1 MFKTN
6 EPESWS
12 YTFPDIVDADGDD
25 VETIVDV
32 NLATF
37 VTFDGT
43 NKLSISDLSDSSV
56 IEGSYKIGVTLDDR
70 YDKTTYELTLNIM
83 PPFAVAEEEEED
95 GDADADADE
104 EEAGEEDSVA
114 ADDAV

>member
-1 MFKTN
+1 MFKAN

-32 NLATF
+32 KTATF
-37 VTFDGT
+37 VSFDGT

-56 IEGSYKIGVTLDDR
+56 VDGSYKIGVTLDDR
-70 YDKTTYELTLNIM
+70 YDKIQFYR
-83 PPFAVAEEEEED
+83 D
-95 GDADADADE
+95 HRDRDH
-104 EEAGEEDSVA
+104 
-114 ADDAV
+114 

>member
-32 NLATF
+32 KTATF
-37 VTFDGT
+37 ISFDGT

-56 IEGSYKIGVTLDDR
+56 VEGSYKIEVTLDDR

-95 GDADADADE
+95 ADADADAEE
-104 EEAGEEDSVA
+104 EEAGEEDSAA